1 MFLATEQTRSFV
13 FLFDWLQNYNKAQF
27 QTNVQNTIFCLVS
40 CLSHI
45 IKSVSQISR
54 VVNTFLDTAA
64 SLKETSVHRPKLF
77 FCKKA

>member
-45 IKSVSQISR
+45 IKSVSQSNKSSR
-54 VVNTFLDTAA
+54 EYIFGHGRFVKRDFRA
-64 SLKETSVHRPKLF
+64 
-77 FCKKA
+77 